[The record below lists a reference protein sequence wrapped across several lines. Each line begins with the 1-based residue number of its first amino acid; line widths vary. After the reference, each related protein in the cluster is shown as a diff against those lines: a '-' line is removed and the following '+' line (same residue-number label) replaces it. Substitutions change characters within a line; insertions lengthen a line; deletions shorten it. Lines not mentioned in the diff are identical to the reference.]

1 MDKQIS
7 DFDFIRQKISEL
19 LLIVKE
25 LEDRFPDRKFSLDG
39 HLFGSMGEAI
49 ARYYYGITLY
59 DNSTKKH
66 DGEKDGKQVQI
77 KITQGSSV
85 DINGVPDNLLVLF
98 LHKKDGVVYEVYNGP
113 CAWLENCKP
122 TKNGWYTRSLINL
135 SKENQKIPDEKRLQP
150 YFNIKKWAP
159 GIRNE

>member
-1 MDKQIS
+1 MDNHIN
-7 DFDFIRQKISEL
+7 DYDFIRQKVSEL
-19 LLIVKE
+19 LQIVKE
-25 LEDRFPDRKFSLDG
+25 LEDRFPGKKFTLDG

-49 ARYYYGITLY
+49 ATYYYGIKPHS
-59 DNSTKKH
+59 NSTKKH
-66 DGEKDGKQVQI
+66 DGVINGKEVQI

-98 LHKKDGVVYEVYNGP
+98 LHKQDCVVYEVYNGP

-122 TKNGWYTRSLINL
+122 TKNGWYNRSLLSL

-150 YFNIKKWAP
+150 NSDIKKWAP
-159 GIRNE
+159 GIKNG